1 MQSAKLKTTFDLRL
15 CTLHFAL
22 NKMHVLQL
30 TPYPPPEGGISRN
43 ALAIRYELR
52 KTGNRCS
59 IIATAKSDKIVS
71 EPDVYHPR
79 TPVELVKLL
88 SKLKFDILHVHVGG
102 AIPPRVLAFL
112 AACAVFGR
120 GKSVLTF
127 HSGGYA
133 IETVKTAN
141 PVSLAALVFRKYRKI
156 ICVNSLMI
164 EMFEKFGVEK
174 NRLHL
179 IPPFVHQSP
188 DNAVEIPPELEA
200 FAEKH
205 QPFLLTVC
213 LLEDAYDLFMQI
225 DALEKVLDKLPDA
238 GLMIIGSGSLEKRL
252 KAAIAEKTYAERI
265 FLTGNVPHPVT
276 LHLIN
281 RADVLLRTT
290 LFDGDAIAVRE
301 ALFLETPVVATDN
314 KMRPR
319 GVHLIPM
326 RDDAALVEAIER
338 LAKKEKKA
346 KIEKPADRSNIG
358 EVLKIYEEILSAV
371 DKNFTTTGGKQTT

>member
-1 MQSAKLKTTFDLRL
+1 
-15 CTLHFAL
+15 
-22 NKMHVLQL
+22 MHVLQL

-43 ALAIRYELR
+43 ALAIRDELR
-52 KTGNRCS
+52 KHGHRCS
-59 IIATAKSDKIVS
+59 VIATAKSSQITN

-79 TPVELVKLL
+79 SAVELIKLL
-88 SKLKFDILHVHVGG
+88 AKIKFDVLHVHVGG
-102 AIPPRVLAFL
+102 DVPPRVLALL

-133 IETVKTAN
+133 TEHAAAAK
-141 PVSLAALVFRKYRKI
+141 PLSLAALVFKKYRKI
-156 ICVNSLMI
+156 ICVNSLMT
-164 EMFEKFGVEK
+164 EMFERFGVK
-174 NRLHL
+174 KDRLHL

-188 DNAVEIPPELEA
+188 DQTVEIPVKLKQ

-225 DALEKVLDKLPDA
+225 DALGKLLEKLPNA
-238 GLMIIGSGSLEKRL
+238 GLLIVGSGSLEMRL
-252 KAAIAEKTYAERI
+252 RAAIAEKSYADQI
-265 FLTGNVPHPVT
+265 FLAGDVAHAVT

-301 ALFLETPVVATDN
+301 ALFLETPVIATDN
-314 KMRPR
+314 QMRPD

-326 RDDAALVEAIER
+326 HDADSLVETIEKISERPRAI
-338 LAKKEKKA
+338 
-346 KIEKPADRSNIG
+346 KIEKPDDRRNIT
-358 EVLKIYEEILSAV
+358 EVLRIYEEL
-371 DKNFTTTGGKQTT
+371 TGADFIRKQQR